1 MEKLLDALLG
11 GNYQILFFF
20 FWFVMISFRLKD
32 NKIEEKFEEKKMYHN
47 FNNVGRLCHFL
58 FREVKLFF
66 FQHVII
72 RTASTALVVKLDA
85 TTSMLFI
92 CYYLQCWE
100 SMHYISMCLQTC
112 FNSSGYKKIKQW
124 RKNAIKCQK
133 KKLKEIENNCM

>member
-11 GNYQILFFF
+11 INYQILFF

-32 NKIEEKFEEKKMYHN
+32 NKIEEKFEEKKCITILITW
-47 FNNVGRLCHFL
+47 V
-58 FREVKLFF
+58 
-66 FQHVII
+66 I

-100 SMHYISMCLQTC
+100 SMHYISICLQTC

-133 KKLKEIENNCM
+133 RKWKKSKTTACKNGFLLYLKRYTELLFRH

>member
-11 GNYQILFFF
+11 INYQILFF

-32 NKIEEKFEEKKMYHN
+32 NKIEEKFEEKKCITILITW
-47 FNNVGRLCHFL
+47 V
-58 FREVKLFF
+58 
-66 FQHVII
+66 I

-100 SMHYISMCLQTC
+100 SMHYISICLQTC

-124 RKNAIKCQK
+124 RKMPLNAK
-133 KKLKEIENNCM
+133 KENERNRKQLHVRMVFCYIWNVTQSYYLDTR